1 MQKNTIN
8 KIAHFILA
16 EDIKSLSKMK
26 LVQKSEIEKWIAEF
40 YKYAIENKKFES
52 AKYLFKVMLQLN
64 EVADN
69 YKELYGYY
77 SSDKEKFSYLKES
90 LMFYA
95 ITNEED
101 YSIIDFAK
109 ELIDS
114 PEDLKLFISKMKD
127 FYNVKNNNSSFYRT
141 VYEIAQEFIY
151 HTEFTE
157 EQCVKGLDIV
167 LSHVKNINGTYD
179 FFGEDNDIF
188 TDTITQRHDCKDILE
203 ILLKYGYKLPIDT
216 DGYSPLSKRVI
227 ENKNVEAIEFLAK
240 HGADFTVPKNNFVF
254 SAYDIG
260 QLENFWEDNQELAKL
275 ILKDKPLDYKSESIK
290 AHEAFEKEDFK
301 AYIQHIKNGAVLIDP
316 YIKADSSDIST
327 GALLK
332 SIDLSSDRPEYFN
345 TAKEILNEAERRGEN
360 KTEILVGFSSHNPI
374 TFSKCI
380 DLGLDPNTKDEE
392 GTPCVFLACRPFL
405 GHNLIQS
412 VIEELVNK
420 GCDITYVDEKGES
433 LLDKTIEAYR
443 CCDDDRTNFELID
456 YLYSK
461 GCSFNKKTLIGAIK
475 YPLSMDFF
483 NKINEYFDW
492 SDMPQEDFDN
502 LIPHYE
508 RMIEYDQKSSQ
519 NDRLRL
525 EDYLKRDDI
534 NQDYVDNQKELIR
547 RKEDYIKLYGQL
559 IEKIKNMD
567 ICPCPTM

>member
-1 MQKNTIN
+1 MQKSTIS
-8 KIAHFILA
+8 KIAHFILN
-16 EDIKSLSKMK
+16 EDVKNLTKMK
-26 LVQKSEIEKWIAEF
+26 LVQKSEIKRWIAEF
-40 YKYAIENKKFES
+40 HRYAIENKKFES

-64 EVADN
+64 KVADN

-127 FYNVKNNNSSFYRT
+127 FYNAKNNNTGFQRT

-151 HTEFTE
+151 HAEFTE

-167 LSHVKNINGTYD
+167 LSHAKNINGTYD

-203 ILLKYGYKLPIDT
+203 MLLKHGYKLPIDT

-240 HGADFTVPKNNFVF
+240 HGVDFTVPKNNFVF
-254 SAYDIG
+254 SSYDIG

-327 GALLK
+327 GPLLK
-332 SIDLSSDRPEYFN
+332 SIDLSSDKPEYFN
-345 TAKEILNEAERRGEN
+345 VAKEILNEAERRGEN

-380 DLGLDPNTKDEE
+380 DLGLDPNAKDEE
-392 GTPCVFLACRPFL
+392 GTPCVFLACRHFL
-405 GHNLIQS
+405 GYERIQS
-412 VIEELVNK
+412 VIEELVSK
-420 GCDITYVDEKGES
+420 GCDITFVDTKGES
-433 LLDKTIEAYR
+433 LLDKVINLYSSEKE
-443 CCDDDRTNFELID
+443 RTDFELID

-461 GCSFNKKTLIGAIK
+461 GCTVKNSTLIDGIK
-475 YPLSMDFF
+475 CPLSMDFF

-492 SDMPQEDFDN
+492 SDMPQEEFED

-508 RMIEYDQKSSQ
+508 RMIEYSKKSSQ
-519 NDRLRL
+519 NYKLSL

-534 NQDYVDNQKELIR
+534 NQGYVDSQKKIIR
-547 RKEDYIKLYGQL
+547 EKEDYIKLYGQL
-559 IEKIKNMD
+559 IEKIKNMN
-567 ICPCPTM
+567 IRPCPTM

>member
-1 MQKNTIN
+1 MQKNTIS
-8 KIAHFILA
+8 KIAYFILN
-16 EDIKSLSKMK
+16 EDMKSLTKMK
-26 LVQKSEIEKWIAEF
+26 LVQKSEIEKWVAEF
-40 YKYAIENKKFES
+40 HRYAIENKKYDA

-167 LSHVKNINGTYD
+167 LSHVKNINGSYD

-188 TDTITQRHDCKDILE
+188 TDTITQRHACKDILE
-203 ILLKYGYKLPIDT
+203 MLLKYGYKLPIDT
-216 DGYSPLSKRVI
+216 DGYSPLAKRAV
-227 ENKNVEAIEFLAK
+227 ENKNADAIEFLAK
-240 HGADFTVPKNNFVF
+240 HGVDFTVPKNSLVL

-260 QLENFWEDNQELAKL
+260 YFDGFWKDNQELAQL
-275 ILKDKPLDYKSESIK
+275 VLKDKSLDYKSESIK
-290 AHEAFEKEDFK
+290 AHEAFVKEDFK
-301 AYIQHIKNGAVLIDP
+301 TYIELIKHGAALMDT
-316 YIKADSSDIST
+316 YIEAEST
-327 GALLK
+327 VRKGCLVK
-332 SIDLSSDRPEYFN
+332 CIELSSKPEYYN
-345 TAKEILNEAERRGEN
+345 VAKEILDEAERRGLN
-360 KTEILVGFSSHNPI
+360 KTEIMVDFSKRNPI
-374 TFSKCI
+374 NFSKCI
-380 DLGLDPNTKDEE
+380 DLGLDPNVKNDE
-392 GTPCVFLACRPFL
+392 GIPSGFYSCSRFL
-405 GHNLIQS
+405 GYEDILS
-412 VIEELVNK
+412 VIKELVNK
-420 GCDITYVDEKGES
+420 GCDITYVDKEGES
-433 LLDKTIEAYR
+433 LLDKVINSYS
-443 CCDDDRTNFELID
+443 DREEITNFELID
-456 YLYSK
+456 YLYSI
-461 GCSFNKKTLIGAIK
+461 GCSINNKTLIEAIK
-475 YPLSMDFF
+475 HPSNMEFF

-492 SDMPQEDFDN
+492 SDMPQDEFDN
-502 LIPHYE
+502 LIPHFE
-508 RMIEYDQKSSQ
+508 EMIEHDKHYNQTGRT
-519 NDRLRL
+519 NLNN
-525 EDYLKRDDI
+525 YLKNKMI
-534 NQDYVDNQKELIR
+534 NQCYVDGQEKLIKR
-547 RKEDYIKLYGQL
+547 REHFIELYGQV

-567 ICPCPTM
+567 SYPRPTM